1 MFRLCNMFKLSSIIK
16 TIHAGIEE
24 LQKQIYDKEF
34 IKLKKLEE
42 DYKTFES
49 SIKKYIDL
57 NN

>member
-1 MFRLCNMFKLSSIIK
+1 MFKLSSIIK
-16 TIHAGIEE
+16 TIYAGIEE

-34 IKLKKLEE
+34 RKLKKLEE